1 MGFENETHAQRNDAM
16 TLPVL
21 RLGTRASQL
30 ARWQAD
36 WVANALRQL
45 GTCEVELVPISTP
58 GDQRQDQSIAS
69 IGTQGVFTK
78 ALQDALLDGSIDL
91 AVHSLKD
98 LPTEPVPKLQLA
110 AVPARGPQGD
120 VLVARR
126 GVSSIQELP
135 VAAMVGTGSLR
146 RVAQLLHIRPDLR
159 MRPIRGNVD
168 TRLRKV
174 QAAEYDALILADAG
188 LTRLGL
194 EEHISQRIPY
204 EIMLPAV
211 GQGALGIE
219 TRSEDPQTIDLLA
232 PLNDPQTMAAV
243 VAERS
248 LLATLR
254 GGCLAPVGAW
264 GRVEE
269 ETLHLSACVVSVD
282 GRTRFFVEE
291 QDSLDQARLLGKN
304 VAKDLLARGADK
316 LIQAARE

>member
-1 MGFENETHAQRNDAM
+1 M

-21 RLGTRASQL
+21 RLGTRGSKL

-36 WVANALRQL
+36 WVAGALRQL

-58 GDQRQDQSIAS
+58 GDQQQDQPIAT
-69 IGTQGVFTK
+69 IGSQGVFTK
-78 ALQDALLDGSIDL
+78 ALQDALLSHSIDL

-98 LPTEPVPKLQLA
+98 LPTESVPNLQLSAVPK
-110 AVPARGPQGD
+110 RGPQGD

-126 GVSSIQELP
+126 GVRSIEELP

-146 RVAQLLHIRPDLR
+146 RVAQLWHLRPDLR
-159 MRPIRGNVD
+159 MLPIRGNVD
-168 TRLRKV
+168 TRLRKL
-174 QAAEYDALILADAG
+174 QAGEYDALILADAG

-194 EEHISQRIPY
+194 EQHISQRIPY

-219 TRSEDPQTIDLLA
+219 TRAGDTSTLA
-232 PLNDPQTMAAV
+232 AISALNDPDTMAAV

-264 GRVEE
+264 GRTEGDE
-269 ETLHLSACVVSVD
+269 LHLTACVVSGN
-282 GRTRFFVEE
+282 GRTQLLVA
-291 QDSLDQARLLGKN
+291 DQAPVDQALMLGKN
-304 VAKDLLARGADK
+304 VAKDLLALGADK
-316 LIQAARE
+316 LIQAARN